1 MHFLDDMAL
10 FVEVVKANSFSKA
23 AENLD
28 MPKSTLS
35 VRINKLEEAIGLKLL
50 NRTTRKIEVTE
61 AGQLY
66 YEKAVNII
74 EEAYL
79 AHIQLT
85 EMIENP
91 QGVLKVLLPADF
103 AIHIMTPILAE
114 FSERYPHIQ
123 LEFDVTPRKVELV
136 GEHFDVALCDERPQD
151 STLVIHRLKTCKRG
165 IYASRAYLQQHG
177 EPKNLDNLTQHECI
191 RFNSDFNHEWHMIK
205 GKEEHTISV
214 LGKYHSNSIAM
225 SLNMATQG
233 LGIAILPEILAK
245 PAITGGK
252 IKRILPEWHSA
263 EMNIYA
269 VTATRILPR
278 KTQVFLEFLKAKFK
292 AD

>member
-23 AENLD
+23 ADNLD

-91 QGVLKVLLPADF
+91 QGVVKVLLPADF
-103 AIHIMTPILAE
+103 AIHIITPMLAE
-114 FSERYPHIQ
+114 FSEHYPHIQ

-151 STLVIHRLKTCKRG
+151 STLVTHRLKTCTKG
-165 IYASRAYLQQHG
+165 MYASIRYLQQYG
-177 EPKNLDNLTQHECI
+177 EPKNLSDLTRHECI
-191 RFNSDFNHEWHMIK
+191 RFNTDFNHEWHMIK
-205 GKEEHTISV
+205 DKEEHTISV
-214 LGKYHSNSIAM
+214 VGKYHSNSMGM
-225 SLNMATQG
+225 SLHMTTQG
-233 LGIAILPEILAK
+233 LGIAILPEIIAK
-245 PAITGGK
+245 PTVEGGQ
-252 IKRILPEWHSA
+252 IKRILPEWHTT
-263 EMNIYA
+263 EMNLYA

-278 KTQVFLEFLKAKFK
+278 KTQVFLEFLKETFK
-292 AD
+292 TD